1 MVALCLCLKCFHILI
16 IIDIVEFVVFI
27 AYHVSWVMWPI
38 CLSFVVYPCKS
49 VCKSYFVIWNNEFLT
64 CCFFVVCWNVRWPN
78 SDNRLHRDL
87 LYNIHTVDHSIQS
100 TFEKK
105 ATLYYRQGVSHC
117 LSGVM
122 VGLVVYGIAGSSRI
136 RSAFS
141 HRQVVH
147 TRAFITGHKW
157 AVYFGTSR
165 RSVMLDGWEG
175 NPAVWYRSWVLSK
188 RLDESSCFWHAGF
201 LRPSF

>member
-1 MVALCLCLKCFHILI
+1 
-16 IIDIVEFVVFI
+16 
-27 AYHVSWVMWPI
+27 
-38 CLSFVVYPCKS
+38 
-49 VCKSYFVIWNNEFLT
+49 
-64 CCFFVVCWNVRWPN
+64 VRWPN

-87 LYNIHTVDHSIQS
+87 LYNIHTVNHSIQS

-141 HRQVVH
+141 LRHVVH
-147 TRAFITGHKW
+147 TRLYYW
-157 AVYFGTSR
+157 AQVGSI
-165 RSVMLDGWEG
+165 L
-175 NPAVWYRSWVLSK
+175 WYQSK
-188 RLDESSCFWHAGF
+188 VSDARWLG
-201 LRPSF
+201 R

>member
-1 MVALCLCLKCFHILI
+1 M
-16 IIDIVEFVVFI
+16 
-27 AYHVSWVMWPI
+27 
-38 CLSFVVYPCKS
+38 
-49 VCKSYFVIWNNEFLT
+49 
-64 CCFFVVCWNVRWPN
+64 RWPN

-87 LYNIHTVDHSIQS
+87 LYNIHTVNHSIQS

-105 ATLYYRQGVSHC
+105 QGVSHC

-141 HRQVVH
+141 LRQVVH

-165 RSVMLDGWEG
+165 RSVMLDGWED
-175 NPAVWYRSWVLSK
+175 NPAVWYRS
-188 RLDESSCFWHAGF
+188 
-201 LRPSF
+201 